1 MVDVVDV
8 PVVVDPLLFVVDDVP
23 VVVAL
28 FDVVGT
34 VAVAEPEP
42 APEPLESPLPRSG
55 VVAGSGFSASS
66 SVLSAG

>member
-42 APEPLESPLPRSG
+42 EPLESPLPRSG